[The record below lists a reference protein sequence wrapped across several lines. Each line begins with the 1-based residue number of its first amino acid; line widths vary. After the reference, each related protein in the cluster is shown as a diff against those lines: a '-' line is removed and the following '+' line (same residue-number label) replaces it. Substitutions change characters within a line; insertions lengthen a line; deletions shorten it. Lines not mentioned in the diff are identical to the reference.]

1 MYEQMLLLL
10 FKLIAW
16 LIKSSGKN
24 PQVYNYKSTHVFGM
38 NIISRH
44 PRLLR
49 SALPMSSYLISLSS
63 VTLSM

>member
-24 PQVYNYKSTHVFGM
+24 PQVNNYKSTHVFGM
-38 NIISRH
+38 NIIPRH